1 MAKRREHGEGMLRQK
16 NKNFWEAS
24 IVVGHDK
31 NGKPIFK
38 STSGKTK
45 KEALEKLHLL
55 IETYRGVELTEDSKM
70 LVKDWLKKW
79 LEEEMSL
86 TLKESTYR
94 MYERTI
100 NTYINPRIGD
110 KKISALTTRDIQEMY
125 NDLKRNGRVHYH
137 PQKGTE
143 LAGSSVRSIHMM
155 LHEALDVAVRENIIV
170 KNPTNGTTIPS
181 KEVYNKQVFNEEQ
194 LENFMKIIQEDFEWY
209 DFFFLELTT
218 GLRRGEICGLKWC
231 DFDEEKGT
239 LKIERSVVRKENG
252 DILITSTKTYNSD
265 RMILLP
271 PSTKKILSQRERESE
286 WIFPRKDNN
295 HLPMKPQTAY
305 HHLKTLLKRAGL
317 PMIRFHDLRHTFAT
331 HALTSGIDA
340 KTLSKMLG
348 HTNASFTIDT
358 YTHVTS
364 DMQKRAAEIVGDFIS
379 DFI

>member
-1 MAKRREHGEGMLRQK
+1 M
-16 NKNFWEAS
+16 
-24 IVVGHDK
+24 
-31 NGKPIFK
+31 
-38 STSGKTK
+38 
-45 KEALEKLHLL
+45 
-55 IETYRGVELTEDSKM
+55 
-70 LVKDWLKKW
+70 
-79 LEEEMSL
+79 
-86 TLKESTYR
+86 
-94 MYERTI
+94 
-100 NTYINPRIGD
+100 
-110 KKISALTTRDIQEMY
+110 
-125 NDLKRNGRVHYH
+125 
-137 PQKGTE
+137 QKGTE

-181 KEVYNKQVFNEEQ
+181 REVYNKQVFNEEQ

-252 DILITSTKTYNSD
+252 DIIITSTKTHNSD

-271 PSTKKILSQRERESE
+271 PSTRKILSEREQESE
-286 WIFPRKDNN
+286 WIFPRKNN
-295 HLPMKPQTAY
+295 NSLPMKPQTAY